1 MGLPR
6 MKPSYLADL
15 LKRYLDHDTTEG
27 EAWTVDQWYEA
38 RDMPRPG
45 LSPAEQAA
53 AKARGWEQIRRR
65 TRPRPQLQAEP
76 RQRAG
81 VRWAA
86 AAAVLLSLGLGAVRQ
101 GLFVLP
107 PTGTVAQQ
115 APAPPAAGQLLI
127 TAQPSGGRMARN
139 PYRHALTLA
148 LADGST
154 VTLQPGARLRYP
166 ARFSGAQR
174 VVQLE
179 GEAFFEVFHDALHP
193 FRVLTDKLETTVL
206 GTSFA
211 VRAVPGQLAA
221 TVQVRTGR
229 VRVQARPGQPAPAEA
244 DVVLRPNQEVTYR
257 PTAPA
262 LRPRLVAQPA
272 LLAPQP
278 LAFEERPVTE
288 VLRSLEAGYGV
299 PIRYDGA
306 ALAGCTVTLRF
317 GSETLFEKL
326 DLLSRVLGASYERAD
341 DAIVFRSSGCQS
353 E

>member
-1 MGLPR
+1 
-6 MKPSYLADL
+6 MKPAYLADL

-38 RDMPRPG
+38 RDMPRPH

-53 AKARGWEQIRRR
+53 AKAQGWEQIRRR
-65 TRPRPQLQAEP
+65 TQPRPP
-76 RQRAG
+76 RPTLPRTRPV

-86 AAAVLLSLGLGAVRQ
+86 AAVVLLSLGLGAVRQ
-101 GLFVLP
+101 GLFALP
-107 PTGTVAQQ
+107 PAATATQ
-115 APAPPAAGQLLI
+115 AVPAAPAAGQLAVSLAADG
-127 TAQPSGGRMARN
+127 TLTARN
-139 PYRHALTLA
+139 PERHPLPLA

-154 VTLQPGARLRYP
+154 VTLQPGAQLCYP
-166 ARFSGAQR
+166 ARFTGAQR

-179 GEAFFEVFHDALHP
+179 GEAFFEVFHDARHP

-211 VRAVPGQLAA
+211 VRAIPGQGAA
-221 TVQVRTGR
+221 TVRVRTGR

-244 DVVLRPNQEVTYR
+244 AVVLRPNQEVTYQ
-257 PTAPA
+257 PSAPA
-262 LRPRLVAQPA
+262 LRPVLVARPA

-278 LAFEERPVTE
+278 LTFEERPVTE

-299 PIRYDGA
+299 PIHYDGA
-306 ALAGCTVTLRF
+306 ALAGCTVSLRF
-317 GSETLFEKL
+317 GSENLFEKL
-326 DLLSRVLGASYERAD
+326 DLLSRVLGASYERTD

>member
-1 MGLPR
+1 
-6 MKPSYLADL
+6 MKPSYFADL

-38 RDMPRPG
+38 RDMPRPD
-45 LSPAEQAA
+45 LSPAEQTAA
-53 AKARGWEQIRRR
+53 RARGWEQIRRR
-65 TRPRPQLQAEP
+65 TRPRPP
-76 RQRAG
+76 RPTLPRTRPA

-101 GLFVLP
+101 GLFAL
-107 PTGTVAQQ
+107 
-115 APAPPAAGQLLI
+115 PPAASATQAVPTAPTAGQLAISLAADG
-127 TAQPSGGRMARN
+127 TLTARN
-139 PYRHALTLA
+139 PERHPLPLA

-154 VTLQPGARLRYP
+154 VTLQPGAQLRYP
-166 ARFSGAQR
+166 ARFGGAQR

-179 GEAFFEVFHDALHP
+179 GEAFFEVFHDARHP

-206 GTSFA
+206 GTSFV
-211 VRAVPGQLAA
+211 VRAVPGQAAA
-221 TVQVRTGR
+221 TVQVRTGC
-229 VRVQARPGQPAPAEA
+229 VRVQARASQPRPAEA
-244 DVVLRPNQEVTYR
+244 AVVLRPNQEVSYT
-257 PTAPA
+257 PAAPA
-262 LRPRLVAQPA
+262 LRPVLVAQPV
-272 LLAPQP
+272 LLLPQP
-278 LAFEERPVTE
+278 LAFDERPVTE

-326 DLLSRVLGASYERAD
+326 DLLSRVLGASYERTD
-341 DAIVFRSSGCQS
+341 HAIVFRSNGCQS

>member
-1 MGLPR
+1 MKLP
-6 MKPSYLADL
+6 YLADL
-15 LKRYLDHDTTEG
+15 LKRYLDHDTTAG
-27 EAWTVDQWYEA
+27 EAWTVEQWYEA
-38 RDMPRPG
+38 RDMPRPD

-65 TRPRPQLQAEP
+65 TRPRPQPQVRP
-76 RQRAG
+76 QPRAG
-81 VRWAA
+81 VHWAA

-107 PTGTVAQQ
+107 PTGTVAVAQQ
-115 APAPPAAGQLLI
+115 APAPPAVGQLLI
-127 TAQPSGGRMARN
+127 TAQADGSRTARN
-139 PYRHALTLA
+139 PRGRALPLA

-166 ARFSGAQR
+166 ARFGGAQR

-179 GEAFFEVFHDALHP
+179 GEAFFEVFHDARHP
-193 FRVLTDKLETTVL
+193 FRVLTDQLETTVL

-211 VRAVPGQLAA
+211 VRAVPGQGAA
-221 TVQVRTGR
+221 TVRVRTGR

-244 DVVLRPNQEVTYR
+244 AVVLRPNQQVTYR
-257 PTAPA
+257 PAAPA
-262 LRPRLVAQPA
+262 LRPVLVAQPA

-317 GSETLFEKL
+317 GTETLFEKL
-326 DLLSRVLGASYERAD
+326 DLLSRVLGARYERTP